1 MWFMHSA
8 VTTCRLQS
16 EQDSKTVHGFTTP
29 FSFPP
34 TAHLVLGRD
43 AYGSHGPHCR
53 LKGRVRT
60 VLRQEISQTLS

>member
-1 MWFMHSA
+1 M
-8 VTTCRLQS
+8 
-16 EQDSKTVHGFTTP
+16 HGFTTP

-60 VLRQEISQTLS
+60 VLRQEISQTLSNPPIRPTSLLNQPIF